1 MNHSFF
7 INNNYNIKSL
17 HNINQ
22 ILFFFLKKK
31 KKKKNYIIYKIF
43 FFFLKKKKK
52 KKNLGLIQHTLSFSM
67 SLCYNSYI
75 YTAITI
81 TTIDF
86 IKNNNLHF
94 LKLRNK

>member
-31 KKKKNYIIYKIF
+31 KKKKNKIKLKIF
-43 FFFLKKKKK
+43 FFF
-52 KKNLGLIQHTLSFSM
+52 NL
-67 SLCYNSYI
+67 YI
-75 YTAITI
+75 
-81 TTIDF
+81 F
-86 IKNNNLHF
+86 
-94 LKLRNK
+94 